1 MKYKCAKIPNLHEVI
16 PEVFKVTAEVRQRM
30 LETEVLWW
38 RIWVARCCLRVRS
51 FKMRSP
57 YLPPDLCGVSLLC
70 DSATEMIENKI
81 AQLRIPSLA
90 EQGDLESQLLIILEP
105 DNFSFFYEFTFE
117 T

>member
-1 MKYKCAKIPNLHEVI
+1 MIPNLHEVI

-30 LETEVLWW
+30 LETEVFWW

-51 FKMRSP
+51 FEMRPP
-57 YLPPDLCGVSLLC
+57 YLPPGPRGVSLLC

-81 AQLRIPSLA
+81 TQLRSPSLA

-105 DNFSFFYEFTFE
+105 DNFRFFLI
-117 T
+117 